1 MKHIIKLLFLSAILI
16 SSSCTKNPSK
26 IVAPNAQEEISETTV
41 SNLKKM
47 LDELPTIIRVRDE
60 KNNRFVDFDI
70 KNKSIS
76 ILKSWS
82 FANPTPNTVYSTNS
96 GFVIYISDP
105 NPAWGMGSG
114 SQTITAGS
122 TTLQVQTMCLAMAGF
137 SNLFSSG
144 QSFPIDGISLVMGL
158 DADFSMLNNAS
169 TLCFSDF
176 IHGVAF
182 YEVFESPA
190 SGSYNVIDWTDP
202 NVFTNDFLPQNG
214 YAFVFSFDNCNE
226 GNFYFSKSGTI
237 NVNGGDMTFSGE
249 YWGWEDWYTAITQG
263 GTILTNDYPGS
274 GTMGCN

>member
-1 MKHIIKLLFLSAILI
+1 
-16 SSSCTKNPSK
+16 
-26 IVAPNAQEEISETTV
+26 
-41 SNLKKM
+41 M

-82 FANPTPNTVYSTNS
+82 FANPTPNTVYSTTS

-122 TTLQVQTMCLAMAGF
+122 TTLQVQTMCFAMAGF
-137 SNLFSSG
+137 SNLFTSE
-144 QSFPIDGISLVMGL
+144 SFPIDGIACVMGL

-182 YEVFESPA
+182 YEVFEFPTTS
-190 SGSYNVIDWTDP
+190 SSYDVIDWTDP
-202 NVFTNDFLPQNG
+202 NFDFNTYFTSQNG
-214 YAFVFSFDNCNE
+214 YAFVFSFDNCNQ
-226 GNFYFSKSGTI
+226 GNFYFSKQGQIT
-237 NVNGGDMTFSGE
+237 VNGGDMTFSGE
-249 YWGWEDWYTAITQG
+249 YWGWEDWMTAITQG
-263 GTILTNDYPGS
+263 VTINSYPGS

>member
-26 IVAPNAQEEISETTV
+26 IAAPNAQEEISQTTV

-82 FANPTPNTVYSTNS
+82 FANPTPNTVYSTTS

-105 NPAWGMGSG
+105 NPDWGMGSG

-190 SGSYNVIDWTDP
+190 SGSYDVIDWTDP
-202 NVFTNDFLPQNG
+202 NVFTNYFLPQNG

>member
-26 IVAPNAQEEISETTV
+26 IVAPNSQEEISETTV

-82 FANPTPNTVYSTNS
+82 FANPTPNTVYSTTS

-190 SGSYNVIDWTDP
+190 SGSYDVIDWTDP
-202 NVFTNDFLPQNG
+202 NVFTNYFLPQNG

>member
-26 IVAPNAQEEISETTV
+26 IAAPNAQEEISQTTA

-47 LDELPTIIRVRDE
+47 LDELPTVIRVRDE

-82 FANPTPNTVYSTNS
+82 FANPTPNTVYSTTS
-96 GFVIYISDP
+96 GFVIYISDS
-105 NPAWGMGSG
+105 NPAWGMGAG
-114 SQTITAGS
+114 TQTITAGS

-158 DADFSMLNNAS
+158 DADFSMLNNAN
-169 TLCFSDF
+169 TMCFSDF

-190 SGSYNVIDWTDP
+190 TGSYNTVDWIDP
-202 NVFTNDFLPQNG
+202 NFDFTTYFTSQNG
-214 YAFVFSFDNCNE
+214 YAFVFSYDNCNQ
-226 GNFYFSKSGTI
+226 GNFYFSKEGQIT
-237 NVNGGDMTFSGE
+237 VNGGDMTFSGE
-249 YWGWEDWYTAITQG
+249 YWGWEDWMTAITQG
-263 GTILTNDYPGS
+263 VTINAYPGS

>member
-26 IVAPNAQEEISETTV
+26 IAAPNSQEEISQTTV

-82 FANPTPNTVYSTNS
+82 FANPTPNTVYSTTS
-96 GFVIYISDP
+96 GFVIYISDS
-105 NPAWGMGSG
+105 NPDWGMGAG
-114 SQTITAGS
+114 TQTITAGS
-122 TTLQVQTMCLAMAGF
+122 TTLQVQTMCLAMSGF
-137 SNLFSSG
+137 SSLFSS
-144 QSFPIDGISLVMGL
+144 SAAFPIDGVSLVMGL
-158 DADFSMLNNAS
+158 DADFSMIANAS

-190 SGSYNVIDWTDP
+190 SGSYDVVDWTDP
-202 NVFTNDFLPQNG
+202 NAFTTYFTPENG
-214 YAFVFSFDNCNE
+214 FTFVFSFENCNE
-226 GNFYFSKSGTI
+226 GNFYFSESGTL
-237 NVNGGDMTFSGE
+237 NVNGGDMTFSGD
-249 YWGWEDWYTAITQG
+249 YYGIEDFFNLITQG
-263 GTILTNDYPGS
+263 STTASIYPGS

>member
-1 MKHIIKLLFLSAILI
+1 MI

-26 IVAPNAQEEISETTV
+26 IAAPNAQEEISQTTV

-82 FANPTPNTVYSTNS
+82 FANPTPNTVYSTTS

-190 SGSYNVIDWTDP
+190 SGSYDVIDWTDP
-202 NVFTNDFLPQNG
+202 NVFTNYFLPQNG

>member
-26 IVAPNAQEEISETTV
+26 IAAPNAQEEISQTTV

-82 FANPTPNTVYSTNS
+82 FANPTPNTVYSTTS

-202 NVFTNDFLPQNG
+202 NVFTNYFLPQNG

>member
-82 FANPTPNTVYSTNS
+82 FANPTPNTVYSTTS

-158 DADFSMLNNAS
+158 DADFSMLNNAN
-169 TLCFSDF
+169 TMCFSDF

-190 SGSYNVIDWTDP
+190 SGSYDVIDWTDP
-202 NVFTNDFLPQNG
+202 NFDFTTYFTSQNG
-214 YAFVFSFDNCNE
+214 YAFVFSFDNCNQ
-226 GNFYFSKSGTI
+226 GNFYFSKEGQIT
-237 NVNGGDMTFSGE
+237 VNGGDMTFSGE
-249 YWGWEDWYTAITQG
+249 YWGWEDWMTAITQG
-263 GTILTNDYPGS
+263 VTINAYPGS